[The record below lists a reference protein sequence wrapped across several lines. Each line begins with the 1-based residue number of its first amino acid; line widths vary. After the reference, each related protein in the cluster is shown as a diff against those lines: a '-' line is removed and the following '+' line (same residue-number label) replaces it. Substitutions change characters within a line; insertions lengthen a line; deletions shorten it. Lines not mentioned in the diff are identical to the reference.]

1 MIINKGKRWP
11 KRGEMPNLVIG
22 QGANNIT
29 PIQAI
34 NLINLIAM
42 EGKSFKP
49 KLISDNPSISFNSS
63 INQYVW
69 IKLKEAMYSVVNN
82 EDGTAYNLRSDNSI
96 IRGKTGTAQTTS
108 SATKDLI
115 SWFGGYIEYEN
126 NLMSLLVVIEDTN
139 TETKGI
145 AKKITK
151 KIINFQLSRS
161 KNE

>member
-1 MIINKGKRWP
+1 
-11 KRGEMPNLVIG
+11 
-22 QGANNIT
+22 
-29 PIQAI
+29 
-34 NLINLIAM
+34 
-42 EGKSFKP
+42 
-49 KLISDNPSISFNSS
+49 
-63 INQYVW
+63 
-69 IKLKEAMYSVVNN
+69 MYSVVNK

-115 SWFGGYIEYEN
+115 SWFGGYIEYGN
-126 NLMSLLVVIEDTN
+126 NLMSLLVVIEDTD

-145 AKKITK
+145 AKKISK